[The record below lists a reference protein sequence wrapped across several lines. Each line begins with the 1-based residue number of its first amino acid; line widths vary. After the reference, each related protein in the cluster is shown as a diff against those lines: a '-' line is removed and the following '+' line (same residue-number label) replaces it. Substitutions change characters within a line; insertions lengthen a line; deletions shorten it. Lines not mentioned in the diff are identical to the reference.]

1 MQLDLGISLDARGPV
16 VLQIADALLLAL
28 GADAL
33 VEVDGFADAL
43 LEREAARAEGFELA
57 DIGAVRSR
65 PLQVSGQIF
74 SILSCLIHIMPVPMG
89 AERNLCR
96 LVPK

>member
-1 MQLDLGISLDARGPV
+1 MDLHARGPV

-28 GADAL
+28 AADAF
-33 VEVDGFADAL
+33 VEIDGFADAL
-43 LEREAARAEGFELA
+43 LEREAARANVFELA
-57 DIGAVRSR
+57 DVGAVRDWSCR
-65 PLQVSGQIF
+65 SSGQSF
-74 SILSCLIHIMPVPMG
+74 SILSCFTHIMPVPMG